1 MRHRL
6 AKQLLLAELDAD
18 PLLQI
23 AQPLEFGLAEW
34 RRGQLRGGC
43 RWRRRQ
49 RLGGC
54 RRERRSGND

>member
-23 AQPLEFGLAEW
+23 AQPLEFGLAERL
-34 RRGQLRGGC
+34 RR
-43 RWRRRQ
+43 
-49 RLGGC
+49 
-54 RRERRSGND
+54 RRSGSD

>member
-23 AQPLEFGLAEW
+23 AQPLEFGLAER
-34 RRGQLRGGC
+34 RRGQLGRGC
-43 RWRRRQ
+43 RWRRWQ
-49 RLGGC
+49 RLG
-54 RRERRSGND
+54 RRRRRRRSGSD